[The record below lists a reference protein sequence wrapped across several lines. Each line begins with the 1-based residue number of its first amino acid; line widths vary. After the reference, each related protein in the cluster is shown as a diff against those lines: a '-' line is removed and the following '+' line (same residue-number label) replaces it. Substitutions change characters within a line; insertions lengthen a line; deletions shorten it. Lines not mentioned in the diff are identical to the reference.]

1 MSTATKMIPMRL
13 QAKLQH
19 VLVDPTG
26 RTWVGTG
33 SKVEL
38 PEPVTLVEAQ
48 NSKYFAHSL
57 GMKWRPCPHVQ
68 SKRCQTTMQAFLE
81 WHRSFCMHCFD
92 KVVVSML
99 HHSIISTAASSNAI
113 INRSTAG

>member
-1 MSTATKMIPMRL
+1 MMLMRL

-57 GMKWRPCPHVQ
+57 GKKWRPCPHVQ

-81 WHRSFCMHCFD
+81 WHRSFCIALMKWWFRC
-92 KVVVSML
+92 SITPSL
-99 HHSIISTAASSNAI
+99 HYHRSVINAT